1 MTTIDLQ
8 ELSPTIAEAV
18 KQALANGE
26 EVFITE
32 NQKEHLAKV
41 VSVSKLSNSP
51 KPTEKRG
58 LVGCMKGFVTYMAD
72 DFNEP
77 LDDFKDYMPE

>member
-8 ELSPTIAEAV
+8 ELSPTVAEAV
-18 KQALANGE
+18 RQALANGE

-41 VSVSKLSNSP
+41 VSTSESLSTSKAV
-51 KPTEKRG
+51 EKRG
-58 LVGCMKGFVTYMAD
+58 LFGCMKGVVTYMAD

-77 LDDFKDYMPE
+77 LDDFKEYMPE

>member
-8 ELSPTIAEAV
+8 ELSPSIAEAV
-18 KQALANGE
+18 KQALASGE

-32 NQKEHLAKV
+32 NQKERLARV
-41 VSVSKLSNSP
+41 VSFSESTSP
-51 KPTEKRG
+51 SGAVEKRG
-58 LVGCMKGFVTYMAD
+58 LFGCMKGVVTYMAD

-77 LDDFKDYMPE
+77 LEDLKEYMPE

>member
-8 ELSPTIAEAV
+8 ELSPTTAEAV

-41 VSVSKLSNSP
+41 VSVSKVASFPEPS
-51 KPTEKRG
+51 EKRG